1 MLFRTLTLVALF
13 ASSSLAADAKPKPLP
28 VKEPAAGT
36 KVEYATV
43 AKILQKNCLACH
55 SGTKAENS
63 LVMESPQAMIK
74 GGDSGPAIVPK
85 KSAESMLFKL
95 AAHHDDPVMPPR
107 DNKVNAANLT
117 PDELG
122 LLKAWIDQGAEGQAI
137 TASPLVW
144 QPLPAAVAPI
154 ICVAITPDGSL
165 AAAGRGNEIVLME
178 TATGRDAGR
187 LIDPALSKQA
197 GARGNIAHLDLV
209 QSLAFHPSGELLA
222 SGGYREIKL
231 WRKPNGGKHADLAA
245 AGEAIKRVAVSP
257 DNHWLAVG
265 DNAGKVQLHDLTT
278 NKVTQTLAAHTGPVT
293 GLAFSLDNATLYTA
307 GSDKQLRAYKVA
319 DGAEAG
325 KFETPAAINGLALVT
340 NGTQLA
346 TAEEDKLVRVWA
358 LPVLPAP
365 AEAPKPVLELKG
377 HNAAPVAIAGSP
389 TSKYLATAE
398 AAGQVKVWSLE
409 SKNQKIEYA
418 HGGPVTAVAI
428 TADGKYVASAGENNQ
443 VKVVTIADNKPLPSI
458 KGDGREL
465 FKVAKL
471 ERDLSLA
478 KARLEDRKKDVT
490 ESEALAKKET
500 EAVPKAKEA
509 KTAAEKIVTEK
520 QEALKKPTADKE
532 QADKD
537 LKAAT
542 DLQVAK
548 QVALKTAE
556 DAAKADDKN
565 ADLQKTLK
573 TAQTELKAEETKLEA
588 AKKKVEDTGKAFKK
602 ATDDLQTA
610 DLAFKSSE
618 RGITAA
624 EASVTKANK
633 DVELAKASVTEAD
646 AAIKTAETKL
656 KEGQAAAAAAEKP
669 IRALAFAPNGAMYYT
684 AGDDGLVQTWSTET
698 GATLGVIAAAG
709 KPVTAVALTANGV
722 LSVTDKALTHWN
734 PSQPWTLER
743 TIGNADDSSTLADR
757 VLALEFS
764 PDGKLLASGGG
775 EPSRSGEVKIWNP
788 ADGKLV
794 KALTDPHS
802 DTVFSVRWSPE
813 GDKLATSGADRFMK
827 IFDAKTGALI
837 RAFEGHTHHVLAVAW
852 HLNGRILATGSADNT
867 IKVWDL
873 RTGEQKRTVQGFS
886 KEITSLSYL
895 ADSTRVI
902 ASGGDN
908 SIKVNNVDNGGNERN
923 LGGSPDFIYAA
934 AASAD
939 GKTIVGGGQD
949 GIIRIWEGTKNDPA
963 RMLDVSKK

>member
-1 MLFRTLTLVALF
+1 MILRSLTLVTLLCSAAF
-13 ASSSLAADAKPKPLP
+13 AADAKPKPLSI
-28 VKEPAAGT
+28 KDPAAGT
-36 KVEYATV
+36 KVEYASV

-55 SGTKAENS
+55 SGTKAENG
-63 LVMESPQAMIK
+63 LVMESPQSMIK

-85 KSAESMLFKL
+85 KSGESLIFKL
-95 AAHHDDPVMPPR
+95 AAHLDEPVMPPR

-137 TASPLVW
+137 TTAPLVW
-144 QPLPAAVAPI
+144 QPLPSAVSPI
-154 ICVAITPDGSL
+154 ISVAITPDGSL

-197 GARGNIAHLDLV
+197 GARGNVAHLDLV
-209 QSLAFHPSGELLA
+209 QALAFHPSGELLA

-231 WRKPNGGKHADLAA
+231 WRKPNGGKHADLAPA
-245 AGEAIKRVAVSP
+245 ADAIKRVAVSS
-257 DNHWLAVG
+257 DNRWLAVG

-278 NKVTQTLAAHTGPVT
+278 NKVTHTLAAHNGPVT
-293 GLAFSLDNATLYTA
+293 GLAFALDNATLFTA
-307 GSDKQLRAYKVA
+307 GNDKQLRAFKVA

-325 KFETPAAINGLALVT
+325 KLETPAAINGLALVT

-346 TAEEDKLVRVWA
+346 TAEEDKMVRVWA

-365 AEAPKPVLELKG
+365 AEAPKPVAELKG
-377 HNAAPVAIAGSP
+377 HNAAPVAIAGNP

-398 AAGQVKVWSLE
+398 AAGLVKVWSLE
-409 SKNQKIEYA
+409 SKNQKIEYN
-418 HGGPVTAVAI
+418 HGGPTTDVAV

-443 VKVVTIADNKPLPSI
+443 VKVVTIADNKPLPAV

-471 ERDLSLA
+471 DRELNLS

-490 ESEALAKKET
+490 ESESLAKKET

-509 KTAAEKIVTEK
+509 KTAAEKVVAEK

-532 QADKD
+532 QADKE
-537 LKAAT
+537 LAAAT
-542 DLQVAK
+542 EAVKAK
-548 QVALKTAE
+548 QEAAAKAE
-556 DAAKADDKN
+556 EAAKADDKN
-565 ADLQKTLK
+565 ADLQKALK
-573 TAQTELKAEETKLEA
+573 TAQTELKAEETKLTA
-588 AKKKVEDTGKAFKK
+588 AQKKAEDAGKAFKK

-610 DLAFKSSE
+610 DLGLKSSE

-624 EASVTKANK
+624 EASVAKANK
-633 DVELAKASVTEAD
+633 DVEAAKQSVTEAE
-646 AAIKTAETKL
+646 AAIKTAEMKL

-684 AGDDGLVQTWSTET
+684 VGDDGLVQTWATET

-709 KPVTAVALTANGV
+709 KPITAVALTANGV
-722 LSVTDKALTHWN
+722 LTVNDKALTHWN

-743 TIGNADDSSTLADR
+743 TIGNADDPSILADR

-764 PDGKLLASGGG
+764 PDGSQLASGGG
-775 EPSRSGEVKIWNP
+775 EPSRTGEVKIWNP
-788 ADGKLV
+788 ADGKLI

-802 DTVFSVRWSPE
+802 DTVFAVRWSPE

-827 IFDAKTGALI
+827 IFDAKTGSLI

-852 HLNGRILATGSADNT
+852 HQNGRVLSTGSADNT

-873 RTGEQKRTVQGFS
+873 RTGEQKRTIQGFS
-886 KEITSLSYL
+886 KEITSLNYL
-895 ADSTRVI
+895 ADTPRVI
-902 ASGGDN
+902 AGGGDN
-908 SIKVNNVDNGGNERN
+908 VIKVTNVDSGANEKS
-923 LGGSPDFIYAA
+923 LSGSPDFIYAA

-949 GIIRIWEGTKNDPA
+949 GILRIWEGAKNDPA